1 MEQVGPRQKFDFTSA
16 IDRVCRDMTDRIG
29 ALNHIDMNY
38 VAIGFCQTRRATSH
52 GMFASLTPLRFQN
65 GKRITRRSGK
75 KWKIQSYLSSEGGE
89 YLYILN
95 FYLPRFL
102 ELSLFD
108 KLETIVHELYHISP
122 SFDGDLRR
130 FGGRCYAHG
139 SSQKK
144 YDAIV
149 KRLTHQWL
157 DAEPPKGMWEFLRY
171 DYRQITKRYG
181 SVYGVKIPAP
191 KLILVE

>member
-1 MEQVGPRQKFDFTSA
+1 
-16 IDRVCRDMTDRIG
+16 MTRRISE
-29 ALNHIDMNY
+29 LNHIDMER

-75 KWKIQSYLSSEGGE
+75 EWKIQLYLSPEGKE

-108 KLETIVHELYHISP
+108 KLETVVHELYHISP

-149 KRLTHQWL
+149 RRLTQEWL
-157 DAEPPKGMWEFLRY
+157 DAKPPPGIWEFLHY
-171 DYRQITKRYG
+171 NYRQITERYG
-181 SVYGVKIPAP
+181 AVYGVKIPAP
-191 KLILVE
+191 KLLLME